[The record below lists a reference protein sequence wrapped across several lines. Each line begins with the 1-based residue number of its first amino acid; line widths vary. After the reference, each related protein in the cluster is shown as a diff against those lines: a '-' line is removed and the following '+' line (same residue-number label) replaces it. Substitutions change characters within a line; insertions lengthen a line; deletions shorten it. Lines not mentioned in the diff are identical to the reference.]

1 VATMA
6 KGGFQM
12 RGCTRTPVQGELLCR
27 ECVLRVVTELSQS
40 EGSEPTAYDELIFAE
55 RWSVDP
61 VSGKAPDPK
70 LQKARKNQY
79 ECARLDDVRA
89 PMNTMV
95 SFLVV
100 WLKRT
105 KSEKAETSWK
115 SPRVLSPE
123 LIADFHERTVRNT
136 ATRMSERFQG
146 TTRYIL
152 EYGAT

>member
-1 VATMA
+1 
-6 KGGFQM
+6 
-12 RGCTRTPVQGELLCR
+12 
-27 ECVLRVVTELSQS
+27 
-40 EGSEPTAYDELIFAE
+40 
-55 RWSVDP
+55 
-61 VSGKAPDPK
+61 
-70 LQKARKNQY
+70 
-79 ECARLDDVRA
+79 
-89 PMNTMV
+89 MNTMV

-123 LIADFHERTVRNT
+123 LVADFHEKTVRNT
-136 ATRMSERFQG
+136 ATRTSERFQG